1 MTGSRIL
8 IGAMVILLAACTPRP
23 ESYDATQTFNAQ
35 STPQPEPVVPATPI
49 EGGLAAKEPTA
60 GMPDKKESQAANT
73 RIAESVTRINAWEVS
88 GAMAA
93 RNKNKGWSAAVNW
106 LQQGPNR
113 YQIRLSG
120 PLGGGTVI
128 ITKSGS
134 IVTLKDGNKTASSAN
149 AETLLRQQTGVRIPV
164 SNLFYWVRGI
174 KAPGAVQSEKHDQY
188 GRLSQLRQSGFV
200 IDFLQ
205 YTSAGKTIL
214 PGIIRMQGNGVFIK
228 LVIKRWKF

>member
-1 MTGSRIL
+1 MTLSRL
-8 IGAMVILLAACTPRP
+8 VTCALFFLLAACAPRP
-23 ESYDATQTFNAQ
+23 ETLDATQAYN
-35 STPQPEPVVPATPI
+35 PRPEPVVPAAPI
-49 EGGLAAKEPTA
+49 EGGLAANEAVTEAPN
-60 GMPDKKESQAANT
+60 KKETLQTNT
-73 RIAESVTRINAWEVS
+73 RIAETVTRINSWEVS

-128 ITKSGS
+128 ITKNGS

-149 AETLLRQQTGVRIPV
+149 AETLLKQQTGVRIPV
-164 SNLFYWVRGI
+164 SSLFYWVRGI
-174 KAPGAVQSEKHDQY
+174 KAPGAVQSEKRDQY
-188 GRLSQLRQSGFV
+188 GRLMQLRQSGFV

-214 PGIIRMQGNGVFIK
+214 PGIIRMQGNGVFVK